1 MEGRIDPSSHIWGFL
16 HVIMFCH
23 FFNFRWVLN
32 TIDNLNLKQLPLI
45 VLLPLGTGNDLA
57 RSLGYGPGEDSSIN
71 VK

>member
-1 MEGRIDPSSHIWGFL
+1 MEGRIDPSSHIMGFFACNNVL
-16 HVIMFCH
+16 P

-45 VLLPLGTGNDLA
+45 ELLPLGTGNDLA